1 MRFLKTVDGVYLN
14 VTQIGSLYLD
24 THGVQRVVILAN
36 TIFLNAY
43 KESKILVCDYF
54 PDKDA
59 AKRYLRR
66 IVAALTDTEK
76 KIIEVKNYEAD

>member
-14 VTQIGSLYLD
+14 ITQIGSLYLD

-36 TIFLNAY
+36 TTFVNSY
-43 KESKILVCDYF
+43 KESKILVCDNF

-59 AKRYLRR
+59 AQRYLRR
-66 IVAALTDTEK
+66 IISALNNTER
-76 KIIEVKNYEAD
+76 KIIEVKDYEAD

>member
-1 MRFLKTVDGVYLN
+1 MRFLKTADGVYLN

-24 THGVQRVVILAN
+24 TRGVQRVVILAN